1 MSYQVLA
8 RKWRPQSFKEMV
20 GQEHVL
26 KALIHSLDQKRLHH
40 AYLFTGTRGVGK
52 TTIGRILA
60 KCLNCET
67 EITSVPCGQCDA
79 CREITEGRFVD
90 LIEIDAA
97 SRTKVEDM
105 RELLDNVQ
113 YAPTRGRFK
122 VYLIDEVHMLSQSSF
137 NALLKTLEEPPEHV
151 KFLFATTDPQKL
163 PVTILS
169 RCLQF
174 NLKNMPPER
183 IVGHLK
189 NVLGQEQIA
198 FEESALWL
206 LARSAD
212 GSMRDALSL
221 TDQAIAYGN
230 HKLAEREVSAM
241 LGSIDQKQVY
251 RIIEAVANLNAEKV
265 LDEVASLAEYSPDYS
280 AVLANVISVL
290 HRVAIEQAVPGSTDN
305 SMGDQQQI
313 VDLASALS
321 AEDVQLFYQVALVGR
336 SDLPISPDQRAGLEM
351 VLLRMLAFQPNV
363 DKNTPKLQLTSS
375 DGNNEAQ
382 AVVSQV
388 ATQPQAAGPRG
399 EAIVNAEETI
409 ANAEE
414 TIANAEETTANA
426 EQPVGDSDNAKE
438 QTASDAVSAAEG
450 LAETSSP
457 ATAAINAQAASPSET
472 EQAAGTESAPPWD
485 THSPDYISSEA
496 VAPATGFT
504 EASSSNGGVSSP
516 AEVTAS
522 QSFGAHSDAPPEG
535 LPAHNGGQ
543 GNVDSYDEQYLRAQS
558 NDEQSGSGT
567 PGSTEDNPLTDST
580 QKKTADP
587 TLAADADAQQGRR
600 EQKPDL
606 APQTNVTEPGA
617 GRSVADLQSGTID
630 NNSNVETDNS
640 AEIPKAPA
648 PVSSTQEVLPES
660 AGIDDFLSIDNPWP
674 HILPLLKLTGMTQ
687 NLAANT
693 GLKLE
698 HDRAELCAAEGNYK
712 LLTDTHKSRIIAA
725 FKRLFGDSF
734 QVDFSLG
741 RTEVETPAEWKER
754 KREER
759 LALAVSSIEQDPNV
773 VTLVNKFDATILTT
787 TVEPID

>member
-26 KALIHSLDQKRLHH
+26 KALIHSLDQQRLHH

-67 EITSVPCGQCDA
+67 GITSVPCGQCDA

-113 YAPTRGRFK
+113 YSPTRGRFK
-122 VYLIDEVHMLSQSSF
+122 VYLIDEVHMLSSSSF

-189 NVLGQEQIA
+189 NVLGQEQIE
-198 FEESALWL
+198 FEDSALWL

-251 RIIEAVANLNAEKV
+251 RIIEAVANLNAANV
-265 LDEVASLAEYSPDYS
+265 LQEVAALSEYSPDYG

-290 HRVAIEQAVPGSTDN
+290 HRVAVEQAVPGCTDN
-305 SMGDQQQI
+305 SMGDQVQ
-313 VDLASALS
+313 VVELAKALS

-363 DKNTPKLQLTSS
+363 DKNIPKLKLTGQ
-375 DGNNEAQ
+375 D
-382 AVVSQV
+382 
-388 ATQPQAAGPRG
+388 
-399 EAIVNAEETI
+399 TI
-409 ANAEE
+409 ANESPIDE
-414 TIANAEETTANA
+414 TSASNPGSEIVSDSGSDGDARLASST
-426 EQPVGDSDNAKE
+426 VSDSD
-438 QTASDAVSAAEG
+438 SDAAQGSVVAHVVDQAPAAE
-450 LAETSSP
+450 
-457 ATAAINAQAASPSET
+457 ATDGS
-472 EQAAGTESAPPWD
+472 GDGRPPWD
-485 THSPDYISSEA
+485 TNTPEEMLLSEPPSETLVPDSHTPNTDSRQ
-496 VAPATGFT
+496 T
-504 EASSSNGGVSSP
+504 
-516 AEVTAS
+516 
-522 QSFGAHSDAPPEG
+522 PPEG
-535 LPAHNGGQ
+535 HPALDGFSGGS
-543 GNVDSYDEQYLRAQS
+543 SYDESYVQAQADDNNS
-558 NDEQSGSGT
+558 DQPQEVEQET
-567 PGSTEDNPLTDST
+567 AIA
-580 QKKTADP
+580 QKKTAE
-587 TLAADADAQQGRR
+587 L
-600 EQKPDL
+600 DL
-606 APQTNVTEPGA
+606 AISE
-617 GRSVADLQSGTID
+617 
-630 NNSNVETDNS
+630 
-640 AEIPKAPA
+640 
-648 PVSSTQEVLPES
+648 VSSVDAGTENKPSLETEENHVVATQAETPAIKEEIAPES
-660 AGIDDFLSIDNPWP
+660 TDINAFLAMDNPWP

-693 GLKLE
+693 SLNLE
-698 HDRAELCAAEGNYK
+698 ANRAELCAAEGNFK
-712 LLTDTHKSRIIAA
+712 LLTETHKSRIVAA
-725 FKRLFGDSF
+725 FKQLFGESIN
-734 QVDFSLG
+734 VDFSLG
-741 RTEVETPAEWKER
+741 RSEIETPAEWKGR
-754 KREER
+754 KKEER
-759 LALAVSSIEQDPNV
+759 LALAISSIETDPNV
-773 VTLVNKFDATILTT
+773 VTLVNRFDATILTS
-787 TVEPID
+787 TVEPLD

>member
-26 KALIHSLDQKRLHH
+26 KALIHSLDQQRLHH

-60 KCLNCET
+60 KCLNCESK
-67 EITSVPCGQCDA
+67 ITSVPCGQCDT

-122 VYLIDEVHMLSQSSF
+122 VYLIDEVHMLSSSSF

-189 NVLGQEQIA
+189 HVLTQEQIA
-198 FEESALWL
+198 FEDSALWL

-221 TDQAIAYGN
+221 TDQAIAYGHN
-230 HKLAEREVSAM
+230 NLTEREVSAM

-251 RIIEAVANLNAEKV
+251 RIIEAVANLDARQV
-265 LDEVASLAEYSPDYS
+265 LSEVVSLAEFSPDYS
-280 AVLANVISVL
+280 AVLANIISVL
-290 HRVAIEQAVPGSTDN
+290 HRVAIEQAVPESTDN

-313 VDLASALS
+313 VELAKALS

-363 DKNTPKLQLTSS
+363 DK
-375 DGNNEAQ
+375 
-382 AVVSQV
+382 
-388 ATQPQAAGPRG
+388 
-399 EAIVNAEETI
+399 
-409 ANAEE
+409 
-414 TIANAEETTANA
+414 
-426 EQPVGDSDNAKE
+426 
-438 QTASDAVSAAEG
+438 
-450 LAETSSP
+450 
-457 ATAAINAQAASPSET
+457 
-472 EQAAGTESAPPWD
+472 
-485 THSPDYISSEA
+485 
-496 VAPATGFT
+496 APARIQLQNS
-504 EASSSNGGVSSP
+504 EMAEKVDLPVSLPEQHIEVSEVDNTSP
-516 AEVTAS
+516 GIFVDEPGPGHPAY
-522 QSFGAHSDAPPEG
+522 SDAP
-535 LPAHNGGQ
+535 
-543 GNVDSYDEQYLRAQS
+543 VDASAYDERHMQS
-558 NDEQSGSGT
+558 QEPDSADQEVT
-567 PGSTEDNPLTDST
+567 ST
-580 QKKTADP
+580 QKKTVESVAPSVDAP
-587 TLAADADAQQGRR
+587 TESVVEPVQVVSL
-600 EQKPDL
+600 
-606 APQTNVTEPGA
+606 NTEPKK
-617 GRSVADLQSGTID
+617 
-630 NNSNVETDNS
+630 VEE
-640 AEIPKAPA
+640 EI
-648 PVSSTQEVLPES
+648 SI
-660 AGIDDFLSIDNPWP
+660 IDDSKIDEPEIGDPDIEGSDIESFLMLENAWP
-674 HILPLLKLTGMTQ
+674 QILPILKLTGMTQ

-693 GLKLE
+693 GLKLTE
-698 HDRAELCAAEGNYK
+698 SSAVLSAPEGTFR
-712 LLTDTHKSRIIAA
+712 LLNDTHKSRIKAA
-725 FKRLFGDSF
+725 FKQQFGEAF
-734 QVDFSLG
+734 LVDFVMGSPDI
-741 RTEVETPAEWKER
+741 ETPSEWKGR
-754 KREER
+754 KKQER
-759 LALAVSSIEQDPNV
+759 LTIAISSIEGDPNV
-773 VTLVNKFDATILTT
+773 VSLVNRFDATILES
-787 TVEPID
+787 TVEPIDS